1 MAHDKHCSFLQKRTK
16 KLLLLGGCAV
26 LLGGCPHPSPVQR
39 LYPTLSATLGPD
51 WLLVPLPNA
60 SLGPGTVVQVTADGA
75 ADLAHA
81 TQLGITRLGSL
92 KSCGVADAAVV
103 VTDSA
108 IPAMTEGATYSIDAS
123 LGAKLANIASV
134 DLGAN
139 ASSTADFT
147 ITKSTDSTLDYIALS
162 RWMNETANA
171 SAVSQACN
179 SIFNQKNVYVV
190 QEAFIISAGTYTFK
204 DSQGANIAVTP
215 PPNVPVK
222 ASINGSTGNNDGL
235 TVDSAVVF
243 ALKVLQPLPAG
254 GFQLA
259 SVGAAAPHHL
269 SAHHPAAAPPPP
281 IAGPLLLGGKTI
293 ASVSGI

>member
-1 MAHDKHCSFLQKRTK
+1 M
-16 KLLLLGGCAV
+16 
-26 LLGGCPHPSPVQR
+26 LGGCPHPSPVQR

-108 IPAMTEGATYSIDAS
+108 IPAMTEGGTYSIDAS

-179 SIFNQKNVYVV
+179 SIFTKRMFTWCRKRSSFPP
-190 QEAFIISAGTYTFK
+190 APIHSR
-204 DSQGANIAVTP
+204 TP
-215 PPNVPVK
+215 K
-222 ASINGSTGNNDGL
+222 APTS
-235 TVDSAVVF
+235 
-243 ALKVLQPLPAG
+243 P
-254 GFQLA
+254 
-259 SVGAAAPHHL
+259 
-269 SAHHPAAAPPPP
+269 
-281 IAGPLLLGGKTI
+281 
-293 ASVSGI
+293 